1 MPKDKH
7 SPAGKLYRQ
16 LGAKGAEEH
25 YRKKQQTL
33 RRAKRIAALGR
44 PETTAQKDRA
54 TYVSTTSTG
63 PLSSAAWHKR
73 EGRSVSQSSLRS
85 YRGYKRNF
93 GR

>member
-16 LGAKGAEEH
+16 LGDKGTEQAYATRQRTQRLKRRVDALGHKTAHAKGS
-25 YRKKQQTL
+25 T
-33 RRAKRIAALGR
+33 AA
-44 PETTAQKDRA
+44 P
-54 TYVSTTSTG
+54 SG
-63 PLSSAAWHKR
+63 PLSSADWHKR
-73 EGRSVSQSSLRS
+73 EGRSVSQSSLRL